1 MIIFTTFAQIGKCS
15 YEPLL
20 VSMYVVNGESTPSF
34 GEFDARNTTKAN
46 YVRGPNQITNVGLDT
61 MQDAGENIWKVDF

>member
-1 MIIFTTFAQIGKCS
+1 
-15 YEPLL
+15 
-20 VSMYVVNGESTPSF
+20 MYVVNGESTPSF